1 VAFSTIEVFF
11 MVICNDFSL
20 GDRPHCVRVCASG
33 AFIDHVLAL
42 TPPESKQSIS
52 PEHCSELIRFPK

>member
-1 VAFSTIEVFF
+1 